1 MRYTRAASMAAA
13 LAIVLC
19 GTADAQ
25 FLPPKFGAKF
35 ADSVKRVKAKRSGAE
50 AREIQRD
57 ANTLL
62 QVKLAAMRALEERAT
77 NVTTALGDLA
87 KSGKIP
93 TNDEA
98 IELMKAMVQEMAQI
112 RDELKRLNEEVE
124 GIKGWIEGQNEALP
138 IMAQDISDLKRVKPG
153 NYLQFQYRDS
163 NDPNSRQ
170 DAFAARR
177 FRISQTNVID
187 PKTQMKFSFDV
198 STGTNTTQAQMRDLI
213 LIYDAVIRE
222 DNFGLQFLAGQQPL
236 PLGYE
241 LERSSSEREFPERA
255 RYNTTMFNGERSRGI
270 YAKYGIGNH
279 MFAHAG
285 IWDALAFNDPEQA
298 SLAPGPSGRLAGT
311 GGLRYFT
318 PTLDLGVSGL
328 IGSRPLFILRN
339 AQGQITNWS
348 PDVKRQFL
356 YLDGTFIGLL
366 DPRVFVRGEL
376 MLGKDRVPNAT
387 SPNPN
392 RVAVDMRGW
401 QAQIGFNINYRN
413 QVSLRYEQ
421 WDPNTSGGAR
431 GDVFSGYGAV
441 YSYWINPG
449 VKLSLAWERF
459 DDPTRN
465 PRKFNITTFRIQ
477 YRY

>member
-1 MRYTRAASMAAA
+1 MRRTRVASMTLA
-13 LAIVLC
+13 LTVAC
-19 GTADAQ
+19 YGSAYAQ
-25 FLPPKFGAKF
+25 VVPPKIGAQI
-35 ADSVKRVKAKRSGAE
+35 ARAVKARQVKPSSAQSK
-50 AREIQRD
+50 EIQRD

-77 NVTTALGDLA
+77 SVAAAMGDLA
-87 KSGKIP
+87 KGGKIP
-93 TNDEA
+93 TTDEA
-98 IELMKAMVQEMAQI
+98 IELLKAMVQEMAQI
-112 RDELKRLNEEVE
+112 RDELKRISEEVE
-124 GIKGWIEGQNEALP
+124 GIKGWIEGQAEALP

-153 NYLQFQYRDS
+153 NYMQFQYRDS

-177 FRISQTNVID
+177 MRISQTNVID
-187 PKTQMKFSFDV
+187 PQTQMKFSFDV
-198 STGTNTTQAQMRDLI
+198 STGTNTTQAQMRDMI
-213 LIYDAVIRE
+213 LIYDAVLRD
-222 DNFGLQFLAGQQPL
+222 DNVGLQFHAGQQPF

-255 RYNTTMFNGERSRGI
+255 RYNTTMFAGERGRGV
-270 YAKYGIGNH
+270 YAKYGIGKNLYV
-279 MFAHAG
+279 HAG

-298 SLAPGPSGRLAGT
+298 SASPGPSGRLAGT

-318 PTLDLGVSGL
+318 PHLDLGVSGL
-328 IGSRPLFILRN
+328 IGSRPLFVLRN
-339 AQGQITNWS
+339 AQNQITNWS

-356 YLDGTFIGLL
+356 YFDGTYVGLI
-366 DPRVFVRGEL
+366 DPRLFVRGEM
-376 MLGKDRVPNAT
+376 MLGKDRVPNGT

-401 QAQIGFNINYRN
+401 QTQIGFNINYRN
-413 QVSLRYEQ
+413 QISLRYEQ
-421 WDPNTSGGAR
+421 WDPDTASGVR

-449 VKLSLAWERF
+449 VQLSLAWERF
-459 DDPTRN
+459 DDPTRT
-465 PRKFNITTFRIQ
+465 PRKFNVTTFRIQ